1 MRDADVEAV
10 EALATLTFEDLDR
23 RRGVPPPP
31 RSRVTGGQVRM
42 RRVLTT
48 DPAGCW
54 VADGPDGGLAGAAL
68 AIVREGVWG
77 LSMFVVRPGLQ
88 SAGLGGALLRRALD
102 HGAGTR
108 GGIILSSPDPR
119 ALRVYRRA
127 GFALHPVVSAAGVPG
142 GMAEAPGVRAFTA
155 ADHAMAAAVD
165 RRARGAAH
173 GGDLDAIAEAGG
185 ELLAL
190 PGRGYAG
197 HRDGKLIVLAA
208 ADEEAA
214 AAPPAHGARPHA
226 GRDRGRHQLDDRR
239 AGLGDRRGAGG
250 GARAARR
257 SRRGRASAARPG
269 RSTRTCRPAPIC
281 RVRR

>member
-42 RRVLTT
+42 RRVL
-48 DPAGCW
+48 DHRPR
-54 VADGPDGGLAGAAL
+54 GL
-68 AIVREGVWG
+68 
-77 LSMFVVRPGLQ
+77 
-88 SAGLGGALLRRALD
+88 LGR
-102 HGAGTR
+102 
-108 GGIILSSPDPR
+108 
-119 ALRVYRRA
+119 RRA
-127 GFALHPVVSAAGVPG
+127 GRRAGRRGAGDRPRGRLGPARCSSCGPGCSRPGSAARCCGARSTTARGRAAGSSSPRRTRARCASTAAPASRSTRSCPRRARRAA
-142 GMAEAPGVRAFTA
+142 MAEAPGVRAFTA

-197 HRDGKLIVLAA
+197 HRDGKLIAA
-208 ADEEAA
+208 RRRRRGRGRRAA
-214 AAPPAHGARPHA
+214 AHGARPHA
-226 GRDRGRHQLDDRR
+226 GRDRGRHR
-239 AGLGDRRGAGG
+239 AG
-250 GARAARR
+250 
-257 SRRGRASAARPG
+257 
-269 RSTRTCRPAPIC
+269 
-281 RVRR
+281 

>member
-54 VADGPDGGLAGAAL
+54 VADGADGGLAGAAL

-108 GGIILSSPDPR
+108 GGIVLSSRRPARAARLSPRRLRAPPGRVRGRRSGRDGGGARCPRLHRRRPRDGRRGRPPR
-119 ALRVYRRA
+119 ARRGARRRSRRDRRGRRRA
-127 GFALHPVVSAAGVPG
+127 ARPARPWLRRPP
-142 GMAEAPGVRAFTA
+142 RRQ
-155 ADHAMAAAVD
+155 AD
-165 RRARGAAH
+165 RARRRRG
-173 GGDLDAIAEAGG
+173 
-185 ELLAL
+185 
-190 PGRGYAG
+190 GRG
-197 HRDGKLIVLAA
+197 RR
-208 ADEEAA
+208 
-214 AAPPAHGARPHA
+214 PPAHGARPHRLPGPRPTSA
-226 GRDRGRHQLDDRR
+226 G
-239 AGLGDRRGAGG
+239 
-250 GARAARR
+250 
-257 SRRGRASAARPG
+257 
-269 RSTRTCRPAPIC
+269 
-281 RVRR
+281 

>member
-54 VADGPDGGLAGAAL
+54 VADGPDGELAGAAL

-88 SAGLGGALLRRALD
+88 SAGLGGALLGRALD
-102 HGAGTR
+102 HGAGAR

-127 GFALHPVVSAAGVPG
+127 GFALHPVVSAAGAPG
-142 GMAEAPGVRAFTA
+142 GMTEAPGVRPFTA

-173 GGDLDAIAEAGG
+173 AGDLDAIVEAGA

-190 PGRGYAG
+190 PGRGYVG
-197 HRDGKLIVLAA
+197 HRDGKLILLAA
-208 ADEEAA
+208 ADEDAA
-214 AAPPAHGARPHA
+214 AALLRTALARMPAGIEVEISWMTGAQGWA
-226 GRDRGRHQLDDRR
+226 IDVALA
-239 AGLGDRRGAGG
+239 AGLELRVGAGAVALRG
-250 GARAARR
+250 ETGTFHPYLPSGAYL
-257 SRRGRASAARPG
+257 
-269 RSTRTCRPAPIC
+269 
-281 RVRR
+281 